1 MKRIETIASLIKPYT
16 KIADIGCDHG
26 FVIKYGIDKC
36 GVQLAYAIDNKSGP
50 LNNAKSVLK
59 GYRQVKFFLS
69 NGIEKVDKNI
79 EVVIIAGMGGYLIRN
94 ILTENFE
101 NLKLVKKIIVGAN
114 RDSDLIRNFLNKNG
128 YIINN
133 EKMIFEDGKYYEI
146 DSFEKG
152 TVIYTNKQIEYGPI
166 FLKEKSD
173 IFLNKWSQVYNKYK
187 SLENFADKNKLAEL
201 EDLLK

>member
-36 GVQLAYAIDNKSGP
+36 GVKLAYAIDNKIGP
-50 LNNAKSVLK
+50 LNNAKCVLK
-59 GYRQVKFFLS
+59 DYKQVKYFLS
-69 NGIEKVDKNI
+69 NGIEKVDENI
-79 EVVIIAGMGGYLIRN
+79 EVVIIAGMGGYLIQN
-94 ILTENFE
+94 ILKENFK
-101 NLKLVKKIIVGAN
+101 NLKLVKKIIIEAN
-114 RDSDLIRNFLNKNG
+114 RDSNLIRSFLNKNG

-152 TVIYTNKQIEYGPI
+152 TVKYTEKQIKYGPI
-166 FLKEKSD
+166 FLKEKSN
-173 IFLNKWSQVYNKYK
+173 IFLNKWSEVYNKYK

-201 EDLLK
+201 NDLLK